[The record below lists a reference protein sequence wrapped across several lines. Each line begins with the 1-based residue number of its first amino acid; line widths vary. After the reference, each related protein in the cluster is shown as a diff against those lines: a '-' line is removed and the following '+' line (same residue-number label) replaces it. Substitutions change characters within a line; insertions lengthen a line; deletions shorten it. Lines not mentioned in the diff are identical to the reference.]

1 MPIDSTMP
9 GIERFFTIVGIRD
22 AMGANTQYNTN
33 KLRTK
38 PLDLSRKWVVA
49 RLMTFETNTF
59 FGNFGFGVFCLKI
72 KFVLS
77 KKCNFT
83 LLMGRRFHMLLT
95 GLEYFGGF
103 G

>member
-1 MPIDSTMP
+1 MAKLGGEPFKMPIDSTMP

-59 FGNFGFGVFCLKI
+59 FWKLRVWC
-72 KFVLS
+72 VLP
-77 KKCNFT
+77 
-83 LLMGRRFHMLLT
+83 
-95 GLEYFGGF
+95 
-103 G
+103 